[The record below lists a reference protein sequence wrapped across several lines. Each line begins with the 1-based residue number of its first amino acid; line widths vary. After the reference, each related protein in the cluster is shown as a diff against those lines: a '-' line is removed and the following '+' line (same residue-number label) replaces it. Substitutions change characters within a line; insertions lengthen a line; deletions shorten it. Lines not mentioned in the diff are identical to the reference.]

1 MPSARCSSSRAGAS
15 SFIQVTPHERRTRE
29 LEALRRLIAD
39 CEAQI
44 ASPGD
49 ISTAVVA
56 AAFEQHTSLLP
67 DESQLRA
74 PLQGLAQKLRQ
85 SPSPVIAES
94 RLRNVVASLRPKADD
109 LGRWVEGRDA
119 KLKSRR

>member
-1 MPSARCSSSRAGAS
+1 M
-15 SFIQVTPHERRTRE
+15 TPHERRTRE

-44 ASPGD
+44 ESAGD
-49 ISTAVVA
+49 ISTAAVA

-67 DESQLRA
+67 DESRLRP
-74 PLQGLAQKLRQ
+74 PLEGLAQKLQ
-85 SPSPVIAES
+85 QNPSPVIAES
-94 RLRNVVASLRPKADD
+94 RLRKVVASLRPKADD

-119 KLKSRR
+119 KLKNRR